1 MKQGARS
8 FRFANVRD
16 IMNGTATC
24 GLVTSYALAY
34 GVNVVQRDDVIRFGS
49 APARRC
55 SDFALTKRRAI
66 KCSRMLH
73 LERVPTSDHVCWMT
87 DPRHLLVF

>member
-8 FRFANVRD
+8 FRFANARD
-16 IMNGTATC
+16 IMNGAATC
-24 GLVTSYALAY
+24 DLVTSYGLAY
-34 GVNVVQRDDVIRFGS
+34 GVNVVQRDDVMVLIRFG
-49 APARRC
+49 RM
-55 SDFALTKRRAI
+55 LTKRRAI